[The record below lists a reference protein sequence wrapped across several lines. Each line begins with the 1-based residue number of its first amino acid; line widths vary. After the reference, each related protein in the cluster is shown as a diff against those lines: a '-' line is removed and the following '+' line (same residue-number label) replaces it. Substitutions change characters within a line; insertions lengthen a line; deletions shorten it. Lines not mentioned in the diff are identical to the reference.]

1 MGYIHVH
8 VLVCFVLFFQYSFQW
23 CAIDVLPPQ
32 IFYKV
37 QSVSQERRTEMLQ
50 AWTKRLEN
58 IFAETS
64 LSYIQMKHFAVKKDH
79 TLSDEFLESIKDN
92 EEGVSVGHHMRKPLP
107 SGRKVEL

>member
-1 MGYIHVH
+1 M
-8 VLVCFVLFFQYSFQW
+8 
-23 CAIDVLPPQ
+23 DVLPPQ

-37 QSVSQERRTEMLQ
+37 QSISQEKRKEMLH

-58 IFAETS
+58 IFMETP
-64 LSYIQMKHFAVKKDH
+64 LSNIPMKHFAEKKDH
-79 TLSDEFLESIKDN
+79 TLSDEFLESIKDS